1 MNHIIIKEIEKRNKI
16 KKLKEE
22 IAILEEQSA
31 IHYQDWFDSEKGS
44 FEEEEIYEKWIKV
57 IEEQHLKL
65 NELSELVRSLR

>member
-31 IHYQDWFDSEKGS
+31 IHYQD
-44 FEEEEIYEKWIKV
+44 
-57 IEEQHLKL
+57 
-65 NELSELVRSLR
+65 